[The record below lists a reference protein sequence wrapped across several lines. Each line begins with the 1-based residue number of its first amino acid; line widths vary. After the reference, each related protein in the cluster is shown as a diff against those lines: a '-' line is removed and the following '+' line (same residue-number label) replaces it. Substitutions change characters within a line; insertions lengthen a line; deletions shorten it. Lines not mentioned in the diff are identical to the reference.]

1 MSEEIEKK
9 GVGAGA
15 WVWLILG
22 ILYAVSPV
30 DILPDVV
37 PVAGWVDD
45 LVITGSGV
53 LNFVQAKVGEASETL
68 ASYTRHLQM
77 DTDCIR
83 CDSHSAHCPYRRTHL
98 QDVLIDRYN
107 KKSIL

>member
-45 LVITGSGV
+45 LVIAGSGV
-53 LNFVQAKVGEASETL
+53 LNFVQAKVGEANEML
-68 ASYTRHLQM
+68 ASIVGIFKWIL
-77 DTDCIR
+77 I
-83 CDSHSAHCPYRRTHL
+83 
-98 QDVLIDRYN
+98 VLGVIA
-107 KKSIL
+107 ILLIALIGGLIYKMF

>member
-53 LNFVQAKVGEASETL
+53 LNFIQAKVGEGSEML
-68 ASYTRHLQM
+68 ASIVGIFKWIL
-77 DTDCIR
+77 I
-83 CDSHSAHCPYRRTHL
+83 
-98 QDVLIDRYN
+98 VLGVIA
-107 KKSIL
+107 ILLIALIGGLIYKMF

>member
-22 ILYAVSPV
+22 ILYAISPV

-53 LNFVQAKVGEASETL
+53 LNFVQAKVGEANEML
-68 ASYTRHLQM
+68 ASIVGIFKWIL
-77 DTDCIR
+77 I
-83 CDSHSAHCPYRRTHL
+83 
-98 QDVLIDRYN
+98 VLGVIA
-107 KKSIL
+107 ILLIALIGGLIYKMF

>member
-15 WVWLILG
+15 WIGLILG

-45 LVITGSGV
+45 LVITGTGV
-53 LNFVQAKVGEASETL
+53 LNFVQAKVGEASEML
-68 ASYTRHLQM
+68 ASIVGIFKWIL
-77 DTDCIR
+77 I
-83 CDSHSAHCPYRRTHL
+83 
-98 QDVLIDRYN
+98 VLGVIA
-107 KKSIL
+107 ILLIALIGGLIYKMF

>member
-15 WVWLILG
+15 WIGLILG

-45 LVITGSGV
+45 LVITGTGV
-53 LNFVQAKVGEASETL
+53 LNFVQAKVGEANEML
-68 ASYTRHLQM
+68 ASIVGIFKWIL
-77 DTDCIR
+77 I
-83 CDSHSAHCPYRRTHL
+83 
-98 QDVLIDRYN
+98 VLGVIA
-107 KKSIL
+107 ILLIALIGGLIYKMF

>member
-22 ILYAVSPV
+22 ILYAISPV

-45 LVITGSGV
+45 LVITDTGV
-53 LNFVQAKVGEASETL
+53 LNFVQAKVGEANEML
-68 ASYTRHLQM
+68 ASIVGIFKWIL
-77 DTDCIR
+77 I
-83 CDSHSAHCPYRRTHL
+83 
-98 QDVLIDRYN
+98 VLGVIA
-107 KKSIL
+107 ILLIALIGGLIYKMF

>member
-15 WVWLILG
+15 WIGLILG
-22 ILYAVSPV
+22 ILYAVSPM

-45 LVITGSGV
+45 LVITGTGV
-53 LNFVQAKVGEASETL
+53 LNFVQAKVGETSETL
-68 ASYTRHLQM
+68 ASILG
-77 DTDCIR
+77 IFKWI
-83 CDSHSAHCPYRRTHL
+83 L
-98 QDVLIDRYN
+98 IVLGVIA
-107 KKSIL
+107 ILLIALIGGLIYKMF

>member
-22 ILYAVSPV
+22 ILYAISPV

-53 LNFVQAKVGEASETL
+53 LNFVQAKVGEANEML
-68 ASYTRHLQM
+68 ASTVGIFKWIL
-77 DTDCIR
+77 I
-83 CDSHSAHCPYRRTHL
+83 
-98 QDVLIDRYN
+98 VLGVIA
-107 KKSIL
+107 ILLIALIGGLIYKMF

>member
-22 ILYAVSPV
+22 ILYAISPV
-30 DILPDVV
+30 DILLDVV

-45 LVITGSGV
+45 LVITGTGV
-53 LNFVQAKVGEASETL
+53 LNFVQAKVGEANEML
-68 ASYTRHLQM
+68 ASIVGIFKWIL
-77 DTDCIR
+77 I
-83 CDSHSAHCPYRRTHL
+83 
-98 QDVLIDRYN
+98 VLGVIA
-107 KKSIL
+107 ILLIALIGGLIYKMF

>member
-15 WVWLILG
+15 WIGLILG

-45 LVITGSGV
+45 LVITGTGV
-53 LNFVQAKVGEASETL
+53 LNFIQAEVGKSSETL
-68 ASYTRHLQM
+68 ASILG
-77 DTDCIR
+77 IFKWI
-83 CDSHSAHCPYRRTHL
+83 L
-98 QDVLIDRYN
+98 IVLGVIA
-107 KKSIL
+107 ILLIALIGGLIYKMF

>member
-1 MSEEIEKK
+1 MGEEIEKK

-45 LVITGSGV
+45 LVIAGSGV
-53 LNFVQAKVGEASETL
+53 LNFIQAKVGEGGEML
-68 ASYTRHLQM
+68 
-77 DTDCIR
+77 
-83 CDSHSAHCPYRRTHL
+83 RTSVGVVKWIL
-98 QDVLIDRYN
+98 IVLGVIA
-107 KKSIL
+107 ILLIALIGGLIYKMF

>member
-45 LVITGSGV
+45 LVIAGSGV
-53 LNFVQAKVGEASETL
+53 LNFIQAKVAEGGEML
-68 ASYTRHLQM
+68 
-77 DTDCIR
+77 
-83 CDSHSAHCPYRRTHL
+83 RTIVGVVKWIL
-98 QDVLIDRYN
+98 IVLGVIA
-107 KKSIL
+107 ILLIALIGGLIYKMF

>member
-53 LNFVQAKVGEASETL
+53 LNFIQAEVGKSSETL
-68 ASYTRHLQM
+68 ASILG
-77 DTDCIR
+77 IFKWI
-83 CDSHSAHCPYRRTHL
+83 L
-98 QDVLIDRYN
+98 IVLGVIV
-107 KKSIL
+107 ILLIALIGGLIYKMF